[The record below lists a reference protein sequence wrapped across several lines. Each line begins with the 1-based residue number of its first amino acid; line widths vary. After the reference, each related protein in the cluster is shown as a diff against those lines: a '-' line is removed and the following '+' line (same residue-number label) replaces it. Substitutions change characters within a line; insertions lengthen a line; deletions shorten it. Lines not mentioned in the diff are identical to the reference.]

1 MTHNGMA
8 MTRVL
13 VIDNRDSFVHN
24 LVDYLRQLNAEVDVV
39 DGTVDLPAQV
49 LQSVTKAP
57 FGYDG
62 VLLSPGPGTPEAAVV
77 SRQIAMGVGLPI
89 LGVCLGHQVIAVAFG
104 GSVGHAPVLVHGRA
118 SMVDH
123 DGGGIFE
130 GLPSPLAAGRYHSLA
145 VIAGTLPETLVADAW
160 SEDGEIMGL
169 HHRDHPTFGVQFHPE
184 SVLTPGG
191 KRLLRNFLEI
201 AGDGAPGGG
210 AADEAVP

>member
-130 GLPSPLAAGRYHSLA
+130 GLPSPLAAGRYHSLTVDPTRIPA
-145 VIAGTLPETLVADAW
+145 ALEVSARTT
-160 SEDGEIMGL
+160 DGIVMGL
-169 HHRDHPTFGVQFHPE
+169 RHRSRPIESVQFHPE
-184 SVLTPGG
+184 SILTEYGHTM
-191 KRLLRNFLEI
+191 LRNWLDMVERCAEF
-201 AGDGAPGGG
+201 
-210 AADEAVP
+210 